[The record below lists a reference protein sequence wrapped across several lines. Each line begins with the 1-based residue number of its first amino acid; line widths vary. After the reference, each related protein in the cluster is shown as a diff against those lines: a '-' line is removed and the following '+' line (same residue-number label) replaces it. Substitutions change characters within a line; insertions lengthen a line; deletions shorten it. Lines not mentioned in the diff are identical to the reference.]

1 MPDTFERG
9 NAFTLVRNP
18 SWEKSRDG
26 LRAAY
31 ADRIELTVAAD
42 PESAYADVDAGRLD
56 LVLDWPAPADLA
68 DRYRADPELRRRLLV
83 VPGDQVWYA
92 AMNVAQ
98 PPFDDVHVRRAANLA
113 VDKASIVD
121 ALGPGGGRLATH
133 AAPDS
138 LEGNLLLDY
147 DPYPTQ
153 GLHGDLAA
161 AQAEMAL
168 SRYDADGDGRCDQAA
183 CVQIPAVGIEYPAVV
198 LPPEVADLVRQSL
211 ARLGLELDVRT
222 APPLEAFT
230 ALGAQEERHAV
241 VLNAGW
247 TKDFPNGSGWFPVLL
262 DSDNPRENMSLV
274 GATPES
280 LAGWGYP
287 VSSVPSV
294 DAEIAECIRTVGGAQ
309 TRCWASLDQLVM
321 EQVVPWVVYA
331 ARNETRVVS
340 DRVASVSIDQFTTL
354 PSLDRIALEPGS

>member
-1 MPDTFERG
+1 
-9 NAFTLVRNP
+9 
-18 SWEKSRDG
+18 
-26 LRAAY
+26 
-31 ADRIELTVAAD
+31 
-42 PESAYADVDAGRLD
+42 
-56 LVLDWPAPADLA
+56 
-68 DRYRADPELRRRLLV
+68 
-83 VPGDQVWYA
+83 
-92 AMNVAQ
+92 
-98 PPFDDVHVRRAANLA
+98 
-113 VDKASIVD
+113 
-121 ALGPGGGRLATH
+121 
-133 AAPDS
+133 
-138 LEGNLLLDY
+138 
-147 DPYPTQ
+147 
-153 GLHGDLAA
+153 
-161 AQAEMAL
+161 
-168 SRYDADGDGRCDQAA
+168 
-183 CVQIPAVGIEYPAVV
+183 
-198 LPPEVADLVRQSL
+198 VRQSL

-280 LAGWGYP
+280 LTGWGYP